1 MNWHSDSVAWK
12 DLMKRLTLCPALI
25 CLGLVMAT
33 TESSAQATQ
42 ATFAI
47 PFKFEAGGKSFP
59 AGDYAISEDGKGTLI
74 LRLAPKA
81 ADVSIPVSK
90 KLQQPNPS
98 IAEAQLVFD
107 MVGNFEPS
115 YTEYVTDYVLAEVW
129 LPGSDGF
136 LILPTKRS
144 QQHKTIKGQQSKK

>member
-1 MNWHSDSVAWK
+1 
-12 DLMKRLTLCPALI
+12 MKRLEVLSALVF
-25 CLGLVMAT
+25 LALVAA
-33 TESSAQATQ
+33 SSEANAQ

-59 AGDYAISEDGKGTLI
+59 AGDYTVSHDEKGAITL
-74 LRLAPKA
+74 RRAA
-81 ADVSIPVSK
+81 TTADVSIPVSK
-90 KLQQPNPS
+90 NLPHPKPS
-98 IAEAQLVFD
+98 IGEPQLVFD

-115 YTEYVTDYVLAEVW
+115 YSEYVTDYVLAEVW

-136 LILPTKRS
+136 LVLATKRS

>member
-1 MNWHSDSVAWK
+1 
-12 DLMKRLTLCPALI
+12 MKRSAVLSAVVFLALI
-25 CLGLVMAT
+25 AASN
-33 TESSAQATQ
+33 EAYAQ

-47 PFKFEAGGKSFP
+47 PFKFEAGGKSF
-59 AGDYAISEDGKGTLI
+59 ASGDYTVSHDETGSIV
-74 LRLAPKA
+74 LRLATKA

-90 KLQQPNPS
+90 NLPQPKSS
-98 IAEAQLVFD
+98 IGEPQLVFD

-115 YTEYVTDYVLAEVW
+115 YSEYVTDYVLAEVW

-136 LILPTKRS
+136 LVLATKRS

>member
-1 MNWHSDSVAWK
+1 
-12 DLMKRLTLCPALI
+12 MKRLAVLCAVVFLALI
-25 CLGLVMAT
+25 AASN
-33 TESSAQATQ
+33 EAYAQ

-59 AGDYAISEDGKGTLI
+59 SGDYTASHDEKGSII
-74 LRLAPKA
+74 LRLATKA

-90 KLQQPNPS
+90 NLPQPKPS
-98 IAEAQLVFD
+98 IGEPQLVFD

-115 YTEYVTDYVLAEVW
+115 YSEYVTDYVLAEVW

-136 LILPTKRS
+136 LVLATKRS
-144 QQHKTIKGQQSKK
+144 QQHKTIKGQHSKK

>member
-1 MNWHSDSVAWK
+1 
-12 DLMKRLTLCPALI
+12 
-25 CLGLVMAT
+25 MAT

-74 LRLAPKA
+74 LRLAPKT

-90 KLQQPNPS
+90 NLPQPKPS
-98 IAEAQLVFD
+98 IGEPQLVFD

-115 YTEYVTDYVLAEVW
+115 YSEYVTDYVLAEVW

-136 LILPTKRS
+136 LVLATKRS
-144 QQHKTIKGQQSKK
+144 RQHKTIKGQQSKK

>member
-1 MNWHSDSVAWK
+1 MTRVGLLPTLVLVA
-12 DLMKRLTLCPALI
+12 
-25 CLGLVMAT
+25 LVAAST
-33 TESSAQATQ
+33 DTYAQ

-59 AGDYAISEDGKGTLI
+59 AGDYSISQDGKGTI
-74 LRLAPKA
+74 MLRLAPKT

-90 KLQQPNPS
+90 NLPQPKPS
-98 IAEAQLVFD
+98 IGEPQLVFD

-115 YTEYVTDYVLAEVW
+115 YSEYVTDYVLAEVW

-136 LILPTKRS
+136 LVLATKRS